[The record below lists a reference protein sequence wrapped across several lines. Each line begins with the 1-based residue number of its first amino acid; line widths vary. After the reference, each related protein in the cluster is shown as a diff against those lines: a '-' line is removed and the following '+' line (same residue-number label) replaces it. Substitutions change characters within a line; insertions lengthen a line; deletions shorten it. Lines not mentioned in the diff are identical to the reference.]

1 MPQIGP
7 GIMNLSDRKS
17 ETQWRLLLFELF
29 VAFSLFVAYF
39 FLVRNFFAY
48 GNPMSANVFMAG
60 SEKLYRLDQPIMGE
74 HWNGRLSGLL
84 MSGAL
89 MDYSLNEPGAAQAQ
103 IERLAN
109 VFGLYHALWLL
120 MLMVVIIF
128 ALRYSLFINLGIF
141 AGLMYDFSP
150 TSGPY
155 FFPWD
160 LPAMFFFTL
169 AALLF
174 ERRQMWLMA
183 AVICTG
189 AFFKET
195 VMACALLVFF
205 TSDWKWSKRILAFV
219 GMLMVYV
226 LGKKILLKGLQLDV
240 PALAMGDAS
249 SLFQVI
255 NPVSLLG
262 NFFEN
267 LKVLFAPTFNSVI
280 FANAG
285 TVVAILVLGW
295 RKRFL
300 PYMVVI
306 LAYLAGLVFLPLKPA
321 GITEVRVFMQILPL
335 SFILLVELWMRY
347 VKPDDAVSAPAKD
360 KSAWAVRETF
370 PLLLPLTIAIVAIST
385 CVAALQYYVLFED
398 LQPANQAQSPLG
410 KYSYNGGPSTSLD
423 AICQWFQTGYMDA
436 ELKLAIASQ
445 RDHEDASAIAAYQRV
460 LNVDPDSI
468 YALNNLATLLATDSD
483 ARLREGN
490 RAVTAA
496 ERTCQLTDYKQAIP
510 IYTLAA
516 AYAEAGRYSDAVAA
530 ADKARAIALAQG
542 QSDIVKENEPLV
554 ELYKSGHPFHQQ
566 AEPAP

>member
-7 GIMNLSDRKS
+7 GSMNLSNRKS
-17 ETQWRLLLFELF
+17 EIQWRVLLFELF

-39 FLVRNFFAY
+39 YLVRNFFAY

-84 MSGAL
+84 MSGAV
-89 MDYSLNEPGAAQAQ
+89 MDYSLSEPGAGQAQ

-109 VFGLYHALWLL
+109 VFGLYHASWLL
-120 MLMVVIIF
+120 MLFVIIIF

-150 TSGPY
+150 VSGPY

-169 AALLF
+169 AVLHF

-183 AVICTG
+183 IAICAG

-205 TSDWKWSKRILAFV
+205 AGQWKWSKRIMVFISILAA
-219 GMLMVYV
+219 YI
-226 LGKKILLKGLQLDV
+226 LGKKVLLKGLQLDV
-240 PALAMGDAS
+240 PALAMGDAPS
-249 SLFQVI
+249 VFQVI

-262 NFFEN
+262 NLFAN
-267 LKVLFAPTFNSVI
+267 LKVLFAPTLNSVI

-285 TVVAILVLGW
+285 TAFAVLVLCW
-295 RKRFL
+295 QKRFL
-300 PYMVVI
+300 PYMIVI

-335 SFILLVELWMRY
+335 SFILLAELWMSYARA
-347 VKPDDAVSAPAKD
+347 DNAVPSADD
-360 KSAWAVRETF
+360 KSAWSVRETF
-370 PLLLPLTIAIVAIST
+370 QLLLPLTIAVVAIST
-385 CVAALQYYVLFED
+385 CVAGLQYYVLFED
-398 LQPANQAQSPLG
+398 LRPANQAQSPLG
-410 KYSYNGGPSTSLD
+410 KYVYNNGSSASLD
-423 AICQWFQTGYMDA
+423 AICQWFRDNYSDA

-445 RDHEDASAIAAYQRV
+445 RDHQDAAAIAAYQRV
-460 LNVDPDSI
+460 LDVDPNSI

-483 ARLREGN
+483 PRLRDGN
-490 RAVTAA
+490 RAASLA
-496 ERTCQLTDYKQAIP
+496 EHACKLTDYKQAIP
-510 IYTLAA
+510 MYTLAA

-530 ADKARAIALAQG
+530 AEKARAIALAQG
-542 QSDIVKENEPLV
+542 QSDIAKQNEPLV
-554 ELYKSGHPFHQQ
+554 ELYKSGRAFHQQ
-566 AEPAP
+566 TQPTQ